1 MNSLRVKKISWL
13 SFPPNKRSFRELGA
27 FQVHTDILYKTER
40 REREREREG
49 KRLIG
54 IKRKRI

>member
-1 MNSLRVKKISWL
+1 MSW
-13 SFPPNKRSFRELGA
+13 ELGA

-40 REREREREG
+40 REREREG